1 MKVKNLYI
9 LLFILVTSNLSAKDT
24 VGKTADSYEV
34 TPNGQFHYEM
44 PISVASGTGGMS
56 PQLSI
61 VYDSSK
67 GDGLFGRSFDLS
79 GISLI
84 SRVPRNLYRDGKA
97 DIIHF
102 DESDRFMLD
111 GARLTIVNE
120 TAEYRE
126 YRTENNSFSKII
138 AEGNKAN
145 PSKFTVYTKDGLTR
159 EYINA
164 KNLSGRNSNNLFWL
178 ETKVT
183 DTKGNYYRISY
194 NSDCENNEFLPER
207 ITYTAN
213 WGLQIAEMIFQTRSN
228 FAWKFLTVFRGLHA
242 DCFIEKL

>member
-138 AEGNKAN
+138 DI
-145 PSKFTVYTKDGLTR
+145 TK
-159 EYINA
+159 
-164 KNLSGRNSNNLFWL
+164 
-178 ETKVT
+178 
-183 DTKGNYYRISY
+183 
-194 NSDCENNEFLPER
+194 
-207 ITYTAN
+207 
-213 WGLQIAEMIFQTRSN
+213 
-228 FAWKFLTVFRGLHA
+228 
-242 DCFIEKL
+242 